1 MVSRRYVTLAV
12 LVLAFSAFSVS
23 LAQPVTDAQ
32 RPALDHPSAKA
43 FFQVLD
49 LIAERYMHSEV
60 DEGALWRAATAA
72 LVDAL
77 PDRWSRYDD
86 PVAVAINAADRAGS
100 FTGIGVE
107 LGELTVGDST
117 RLVLRKV
124 YTGSP
129 AEAAGLR
136 PGDAIASVDG
146 RDVRF
151 WLPGDLASVIRGPA
165 GTTVSLV
172 VDRPGEP
179 APLTFEVVRGTIEFP
194 VVTSGMLPEQVG
206 YVALYTFFLDDAYRR
221 FYERYQ
227 ELLDAGATALVLDLR
242 DNEGGWLGEAL
253 LLVDEFL
260 DMRPVWQEV
269 HRGRAGT
276 VYTRTRRASD
286 LPLVVLV
293 NSRTIS
299 AAEVVAAVLQAEG
312 RAVIVGEPTAGKATS
327 TPFYPLDDGG
337 EVVLAHSDIRP
348 MNGKRIEGV
357 GVSPDVLAPDLRRS
371 ALVAA
376 SGSGVRPGHVVELV
390 VDGVVVAS
398 TVAGVDGF
406 DLVGVV
412 GGGPYVPAGPAPHL
426 GSDPALVVAFEE
438 AKRLREAAAER

>member
-1 MVSRRYVTLAV
+1 
-12 LVLAFSAFSVS
+12 
-23 LAQPVTDAQ
+23 
-32 RPALDHPSAKA
+32 
-43 FFQVLD
+43 
-49 LIAERYMHSEV
+49 MHSEV

-77 PDRWSRYDD
+77 PDNWSRYDD
-86 PVAVAINAADRAGS
+86 PVAVAINAADRTGS
-100 FTGIGVE
+100 FTGIGVD

-129 AEAAGLR
+129 AEAAGRR

-179 APLTFEVVRGTIEFP
+179 APLTFEVVRGTVEFP

-206 YVALYTFFLDDAYRR
+206 YVALYTFFLDDAYRQ
-221 FYERYQ
+221 FYRHYQ
-227 ELLDAGATALVLDLR
+227 GLLDAGATALVLDLR
-242 DNEGGWLGEAL
+242 DNEGGWLREAL

-260 DMRPVWQEV
+260 DIRPVWQEV
-269 HRGRAGT
+269 HRGEAGT
-276 VYTRTRRASD
+276 VYTRNRRASD
-286 LPLVVLV
+286 LPLVVIV

-299 AAEVVAAVLQAEG
+299 AGETVAAVLQAEG
-312 RAVIVGEPTAGKATS
+312 RAVIVGEPTAGKGTT
-327 TPFYPLDDGG
+327 TPFYPLGDGG

-357 GVSPDVLAPDLRRS
+357 GVFPDVLAPDLRGS

-406 DLVGVV
+406 VLVGVI